1 MSTEQNIPTEE
12 VKPKPSPSNYNP
24 FLEQVS
30 EKPYSTVN
38 VGVTQEQLKASIPEP
53 VYSPFSVDSNENP
66 YNMLGGDGQPSGG
79 GQKRESAPF
88 NPMMNDVSD
97 GDKKM
102 GAQHMAKLLVDGYE
116 QLHVFGNKAL
126 QVPERKI
133 RKLEKEGLIDLSI
146 PIPYEYGKTIT
157 AGEFLQDYNEQNKD
171 ALTVSREFKKEV
183 TPVLTRV
190 LEKRGAGL
198 TDEQYL
204 GFLVGKDL
212 IVKLVIV
219 AQLRSTMND
228 MINVIKD
235 YTEATRAG
243 NGVPPQPQAP
253 TPQAPTPQPTAPQP
267 TAPQPQYQEPSHSAP
282 DFNFQDNEVVM
293 NSTVQQMKVP
303 NTGKARVIAQIE
315 KEKKW
320 KKDADSVGGGSSYE
334 QAMRE
339 RKNSGKRGRKKSKD
353 YIDEVK
359 MDEEQIAEAIVLNE
373 TINQPKKVKDPYADL
388 D

>member
-1 MSTEQNIPTEE
+1 MSTEQNIATEE
-12 VKPKPSPSNYNP
+12 VKPTPAPSNYNP
-24 FLEQVS
+24 FLQSVN
-30 EKPYSTVN
+30 EKPYSQMN
-38 VGVTQEQLKASIPEP
+38 VGVTQEQLNAAIPEP
-53 VYSPFSVDSNENP
+53 TFSPHTIDSNENP
-66 YNMLGGDGQPSGG
+66 YNMLNGDGIPSGG
-79 GQKRESAPF
+79 GAPKRESAPF
-88 NPMMNDVSD
+88 NPMMNDVPD

-157 AGEFLQDYNEQNKD
+157 AGEFLQDFNEQNKD
-171 ALTVSREFKKEV
+171 ALTVSKEFKKEV

-204 GFLVGKDL
+204 GYLVGKDL

-219 AQLRSTMND
+219 AQLRTTMND

-243 NGVPPQPQAP
+243 GGVPPQPQAP
-253 TPQAPTPQPTAPQP
+253 NPQPQAPTPTAPQP
-267 TAPQPQYQEPSHSAP
+267 MYQEPDHSAP

-320 KKDADSVGGGSSYE
+320 KKDAEAAGGGSSYE
-334 QAMRE
+334 QAMRD
-339 RKNSGKRGRKKSKD
+339 RKNNGKRGRKKTKD
-353 YIDEVK
+353 YIQEVQ
-359 MDEEQIAEAIVLNE
+359 MDEEQIAEAIILNE
-373 TINQPKKVKDPYADL
+373 TVNQPKKEKDPYADL

>member
-1 MSTEQNIPTEE
+1 MSTEQNITNEE
-12 VKPKPSPSNYNP
+12 VKPTPSPANYNP
-24 FLEQVS
+24 FMQQVS
-30 EKPYSTVN
+30 EKPYSNMN
-38 VGVTQEQLKASIPEP
+38 VGVTQDQLKGAIPEP
-53 VYSPFSVDSNENP
+53 VFTPFTIDSNENP
-66 YNMLGGDGQPSGG
+66 YNMLGGDGQPSSNSGP
-79 GQKRESAPF
+79 KNNSAPF

-116 QLHVFGNKAL
+116 QLHVFANKAL
-126 QVPERKI
+126 QVPEKKI

-157 AGEFLQDYNEQNKD
+157 AGEFLQDYNDQNKD
-171 ALTVSREFKKEV
+171 VLTVSKEFKKEV

-212 IVKLVIV
+212 VVKLVIV
-219 AQLRSTMND
+219 AQVRSTMND

-253 TPQAPTPQPTAPQP
+253 TPKPTAPQP

-293 NSTVQQMKVP
+293 NSTVQQMQVP
-303 NTGKARVIAQIE
+303 STGKARVIAQIQ

-320 KKDADSVGGGSSYE
+320 KNDADKSSGSSSYE
-334 QAMRE
+334 QAMKE
-339 RKNSGKRGRKKSKD
+339 RKNSGKRGRKPKD
-353 YIDEVK
+353 YIQNVKLDE
-359 MDEEQIAEAIVLNE
+359 DEIAESIILNE
-373 TINQPKKVKDPYADL
+373 SINQPKKEKDPYSDL

>member
-24 FLEQVS
+24 FLEQVT
-30 EKPYSTVN
+30 ERPYSTVN
-38 VGVTQEQLKASIPEP
+38 VGVTQEQLKSSIPEP

-116 QLHVFGNKAL
+116 QLHVFANKAL
-126 QVPERKI
+126 QVPEKKI

-171 ALTVSREFKKEV
+171 VLTVSKEFKKEV

-212 IVKLVIV
+212 VVKLVIV
-219 AQLRSTMND
+219 AQVRSTMND

-243 NGVPPQPQAP
+243 NGVPPQPKA
-253 TPQAPTPQPTAPQP
+253 QAPTPQPTAPQP

-334 QAMRE
+334 QAMKD

-359 MDEEQIAEAIVLNE
+359 MDEEQIAEAIILNE

>member
-1 MSTEQNIPTEE
+1 MCIRDR
-12 VKPKPSPSNYNP
+12 VKPTPSPANYNP
-24 FLEQVS
+24 FLEQVTQR
-30 EKPYSTVN
+30 PYSTVN
-38 VGVTQEQLKASIPEP
+38 VGVTQEQLTGAIPEP

-66 YNMLGGDGQPSGG
+66 YNMLGGEGQPSGG

-171 ALTVSREFKKEV
+171 ALTVSKEFKKEV

-212 IVKLVIV
+212 VVKLVIV

-243 NGVPPQPQAP
+243 NGVPSQPQA
-253 TPQAPTPQPTAPQP
+253 QAPTPQPTAPQP
-267 TAPQPQYQEPSHSAP
+267 QAPQSQYQEPSHSAP

-303 NTGKARVIAQIE
+303 STGKARVIAQIQ

-320 KKDADSVGGGSSYE
+320 KNDSDKSGGGTSYE
-334 QAMRE
+334 QAMKE
-339 RKNSGKRGRKKSKD
+339 RKNSGKRGRKKAGD
-353 YIDEVK
+353 YINEVK

-373 TINQPKKVKDPYADL
+373 TVNQPKKVKDPYADL

>member
-1 MSTEQNIPTEE
+1 MSTEQNITTEE
-12 VKPKPSPSNYNP
+12 VKPTPSPANYNP
-24 FLEQVS
+24 FLQQVI
-30 EKPYSTVN
+30 EKPYSAMN
-38 VGVTQEQLKASIPEP
+38 VGVSQEQLSGAIPEP
-53 VYSPFSVDSNENP
+53 TFTPFTIDSNENP
-66 YNMLGGDGQPSGG
+66 YNMLGGDGQPSANGG
-79 GQKRESAPF
+79 ARRESAPF
-88 NPMMNDVSD
+88 NPMMNDIPD

-133 RKLEKEGLIDLSI
+133 RKLEKDGEIDLSI

-157 AGEFLQDYNEQNKD
+157 AGELLQDFNEQNKD
-171 ALTVSREFKKEV
+171 ALTVSKEFKKEV

-204 GFLVGKDL
+204 GYLVGKDL
-212 IVKLVIV
+212 VVKLVIV
-219 AQLRSTMND
+219 AQLRTTMND
-228 MINVIKD
+228 MINVIKE

-243 NGVPPQPQAP
+243 GGVPSQPQPQPQP
-253 TPQAPTPQPTAPQP
+253 TTPQPQPSTPQ
-267 TAPQPQYQEPSHSAP
+267 QVYQEPDHSAP

-303 NTGKARVIAQIE
+303 STGKSRVIAQIE

-320 KKDADSVGGGSSYE
+320 KKDAENASGSTSYE
-334 QAMRE
+334 QAMMQ
-339 RKNSGKRGRKKSKD
+339 RKNDGKRGRKPKD
-353 YIDEVK
+353 YVEKVK
-359 MDEEQIAEAIVLNE
+359 MDEEQIAEAIILNE
-373 TINQPKKVKDPYADL
+373 TTNQPKKTKDPYSDL

>member
-1 MSTEQNIPTEE
+1 MSTEQNITTEQ
-12 VKPKPSPSNYNP
+12 VKPTPSPANYNP
-24 FLEQVS
+24 FLEQVT
-30 EKPYSTVN
+30 ERPYSTVN
-38 VGVTQEQLKASIPEP
+38 VGVTQEQLKGAIPEP

-212 IVKLVIV
+212 VVKLVIV

-243 NGVPPQPQAP
+243 NGVPPQPQA
-253 TPQAPTPQPTAPQP
+253 QAAAPQPTAPQP

-282 DFNFQDNEVVM
+282 DFNFQDNEVVV
-293 NSTVQQMKVP
+293 NSTVQQMQVP
-303 NTGKARVIAQIE
+303 STGKARVIAQIQ

-320 KKDADSVGGGSSYE
+320 KNDSDKSGGGSSYE
-334 QAMRE
+334 QAMKE
-339 RKNSGKRGRKKSKD
+339 RKNSGKRGRKKAAD
-353 YIDEVK
+353 YVNEVK

-373 TINQPKKVKDPYADL
+373 SINQPKKVKDPYADL